1 MQSFSMIRPDTPA
14 RAASSWQRGD
24 AFIAG
29 GTDLLQLIKND
40 VETPRRVIDL
50 ERLNLRQIAVSDGDL
65 EVGALSRMAEVAGHP
80 AVRDGWKMVSRAL
93 LTSASPQIRNMGTIG
108 GNLLQR
114 TRCMY
119 FRDTGF
125 ACNKR
130 QPGSGC
136 PAIGGENRELAIF
149 GGSENCIAT
158 HPSDLPVALLALDAE
173 LDLVAPGGGR
183 RRIRLADFYS
193 LPRDAPHKETVLRPG
208 ELIAAVHV
216 PGGPVARN
224 STYLKVR
231 DRTSFAFALCSA
243 AVGLDVDDGVV
254 RDARVAV
261 GGVAPTPWRLPHA
274 EEVLRGRRLDL
285 ATLEAA
291 AERAVDGAVEAG
303 ENDFKIELTRRTVL
317 RALRAVAD
325 QENL

>member
-1 MQSFSMIRPDTPA
+1 MDERQYLPLRGVSEHRRRRARGRPGGPTRLKPMQSFSMIRPDTPA

-93 LTSASPQIRNMGTIG
+93 LASASPQIRNMGTIG

-125 ACNKR
+125 A
-130 QPGSGC
+130 
-136 PAIGGENRELAIF
+136 
-149 GGSENCIAT
+149 
-158 HPSDLPVALLALDAE
+158 
-173 LDLVAPGGGR
+173 
-183 RRIRLADFYS
+183 
-193 LPRDAPHKETVLRPG
+193 
-208 ELIAAVHV
+208 
-216 PGGPVARN
+216 
-224 STYLKVR
+224 
-231 DRTSFAFALCSA
+231 
-243 AVGLDVDDGVV
+243 
-254 RDARVAV
+254 
-261 GGVAPTPWRLPHA
+261 
-274 EEVLRGRRLDL
+274 
-285 ATLEAA
+285 
-291 AERAVDGAVEAG
+291 
-303 ENDFKIELTRRTVL
+303 
-317 RALRAVAD
+317 
-325 QENL
+325 